1 MVVKTSKSLDVS
13 LVHPLSSLSENKL
26 KNNMFCISLESVFT
40 PPPVENGRDGDIK
53 SAQDDHNHYNSR
65 YHVPGIG
72 SSVPDDEVKR
82 VLDYFQK
89 CAADN
94 GGYLY
99 DFDIENYY
107 SSRLDAIY

>member
-13 LVHPLSSLSENKL
+13 LIHPLSSLSENRL

-40 PPPVENGRDGDIK
+40 PPSVRNGRNDDIK
-53 SAQDDHNHYNSR
+53 LAEDYRHHHSGL
-65 YHVPGIG
+65 HVPGIG

-89 CAADN
+89 CAANN

-99 DFDIENYY
+99 DFDIENDH
-107 SSRLDAIY
+107 SSQLDAIY